1 MLPKKYGPNGSVHW
15 TRQLLDIGG
24 EGYKWPKMHKQTDKS
39 ISFGNAGNHVAQLVT
54 HPPSPLS
61 KIRPGPKMPRSL
73 CLRQGA
79 WMQQLKKRCT

>member
-1 MLPKKYGPNGSVHW
+1 MYHMSCAVRTATQKV
-15 TRQLLDIGG
+15 TRV
-24 EGYKWPKMHKQTDKS
+24 YKWPKMHKQTDKS

-73 CLRQGA
+73 CLRQGV